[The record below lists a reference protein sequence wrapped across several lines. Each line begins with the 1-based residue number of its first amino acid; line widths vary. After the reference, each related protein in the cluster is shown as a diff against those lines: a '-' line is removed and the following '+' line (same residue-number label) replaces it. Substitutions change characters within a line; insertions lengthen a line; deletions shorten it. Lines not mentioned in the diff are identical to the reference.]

1 MSITISQN
9 ARGDP
14 VRDLAPSPVEPAHIY
29 LTPSHT
35 DDGMTTP
42 YRYLG
47 RESGVRDNHRQQA
60 EQEDNQGLSSAGN
73 KSLEF
78 IRTGLSTLENG
89 TTSHWM
95 GYRGTDAGS

>member
-47 RESGVRDNHRQQA
+47 RESGVRDSFCVCERSVTT
-60 EQEDNQGLSSAGN
+60 DMLSCARI
-73 KSLEF
+73 LEVTYPRLIDPWQVSHTSV
-78 IRTGLSTLENG
+78 IRIT
-89 TTSHWM
+89 
-95 GYRGTDAGS
+95 